1 MFATGLEETHFT
13 ITQRKKTLSFT
24 WKYKCE
30 RREEKGKSLMVG
42 HGLAGEL
49 NPKTN
54 QNPGLEAMGLGW
66 DLLWGGAV
74 LTSPYCP
81 VWECPVP
88 GQGTEKGEKNFLCQ
102 SLLTVERDF

>member
-13 ITQRKKTLSFT
+13 ITQRKKTLSFA
-24 WKYKCE
+24 WKYKRE

-54 QNPGLEAMGLGW
+54 QNPGREVMGLGW
-66 DLLWGGAV
+66 DLLWSGTV

-81 VWECPVP
+81 VWERPVP
-88 GQGTEKGEKNFLCQ
+88 GQGTEKAEKNLLCQ